1 MEESIQADFS
11 ESEDYNEEEEYEKEE
26 EEKILKNNKKVRGKI

>member
-11 ESEDYNEEEEYEKEE
+11 ESDDYNEEEEYENDE
-26 EEKILKNNKKVRGKI
+26 EEKILKNI